1 MFVCGNQACGA
12 RWEQDEVQIRDEG
25 QGLVFRCPQCG
36 ARNHV
41 EARTAADGSTRYRQ
55 VPAKAA
61 AKVPA
66 KVADKV
72 AQKVEQKVAQ
82 KAPAK
87 RPGTSHEKP
96 PARGRAKTGAKPSQ
110 R

>member
-12 RWEQDEVQIRDEG
+12 RWKADEVQIRNEG

-41 EARTAADGSTRYRQ
+41 EARTAADGSTVYRQ
-55 VPAKAA
+55 VTAKAA
-61 AKVPA
+61 
-66 KVADKV
+66 
-72 AQKVEQKVAQ
+72 E

-87 RPGTSHEKP
+87 LPAKLPAQSQPKSPGKAP
-96 PARGRAKTGAKPSQ
+96 VRARAKHGSKPAP

>member
-41 EARTAADGSTRYRQ
+41 EARTAADGSTTYRQ

-61 AKVPA
+61 EKAPAKQPVKSQAKVPA
-66 KVADKV
+66 KVPG
-72 AQKVEQKVAQ
+72 
-82 KAPAK
+82 KA
-87 RPGTSHEKP
+87 
-96 PARGRAKTGAKPSQ
+96 PARGRAKHGAKPVP

>member
-12 RWEQDEVQIRDEG
+12 RWEQDEVQVRDEG

-41 EARTAADGSTRYRQ
+41 EARTAADGSTKYRQ
-55 VPAKAA
+55 VPAKVAEKVA
-61 AKVPA
+61 AKA
-66 KVADKV
+66 AS
-72 AQKVEQKVAQ
+72 
-82 KAPAK
+82 K
-87 RPGTSHEKP
+87 RPARSQAKP
-96 PARGRAKTGAKPSQ
+96 PARGRVKHGAKPAP